1 MSSLRTANLSKKYN
15 YYSYELDT
23 PLQTTLAN
31 NAYQKKDGYK
41 FTVNALTSSDTVADW
56 YNAYLEIDFKITKM
70 DNTTFAAADAAGT
83 INGGFSLI
91 KYIKAEFENVRVLD
105 LSKANHVTNVKNL
118 TEFSDEHTKR
128 VGPRQFY
135 YPDTATGAVIQKYST
150 ITLDGNAGDI
160 IPTDNTNYNKGFTK
174 RKTLLTAGAENNIHL
189 PLNRFG
195 FFESLEERIPPN
207 AKVNIEV
214 RLEDDDNVLFRSNA
228 AAAGRYIVTK
238 FRLWVPF
245 LKLNDLGEKT
255 YIEKFLKPY
264 TFSHPKEQIIDSGPL
279 RQKTGTFRI
288 TTAVERPK
296 HVFIWVLNA
305 TKFDSQEQNMFV
317 FNTFNIAN
325 ARYFTKAQLQL
336 QGGEKYPDQQ
346 LDPSTELTRAWSDL
360 LEYGKFVGNF
370 NMFGSA
376 IDLKRF
382 QDLYGIFY
390 FDLTRKEEDIQKF
403 TTGLNFE
410 YSLNDTPNAD
420 YHIYALI
427 LHEEE
432 ISVEVMGGKALIK
445 R

>member
-1 MSSLRTANLSKKYN
+1 MSSLRTAKLSKRYD

-23 PLQTTLAN
+23 PLQTPAN

-41 FTVNALTSSDTVADW
+41 FTVNAITSSDTVADW

-70 DNTTFAAADAAGT
+70 DKTTFAAADAAGT

-91 KYIKAEFENVRVLD
+91 KDIKSGFESARVLD
-105 LSKANHVTNVKNL
+105 LPNANHVTNVKNL
-118 TEFSDEHTKR
+118 TEFSEEHSKR

-150 ITLDGNAGDI
+150 IAVDGNAGDI
-160 IPTDNTNYNKGFTK
+160 IPTDNTNYNKGLTK

-214 RLEDDDNVLFRSNA
+214 RLEDDANVLFRSNA

-264 TFSHPKEQIIDSGPL
+264 TWSYLKEQIVDSGPL
-279 RQKTGTFRI
+279 QQKNGTFRI
-288 TTAVERPK
+288 TRAVERPK
-296 HVFIWVLNA
+296 HVFIWVLNGA
-305 TKFDSQEQNMFV
+305 KFSDQQQNMFV

-346 LDPSTELTRAWSDL
+346 LDPSSELTRAWRDL
-360 LEYGKFVGNF
+360 LDYVKFVGN
-370 NMFGSA
+370 NLFGST

-382 QDLYGIFY
+382 QDLYGILY

-410 YSLNDTPNAD
+410 YSLNETPNAD

-432 ISVEVMGGKALIK
+432 ISVEVMGGKALIRK
-445 R
+445 

>member
-1 MSSLRTANLSKKYN
+1 MSSLRSAKLSKRYE
-15 YYSYELDT
+15 YYSYDLDT
-23 PLQTTLAN
+23 PLQTAPAN
-31 NAYQKKDGYK
+31 NTYQKKDGYK
-41 FTVNALTSSDTVADW
+41 FTVDAITSSDTVADW
-56 YNAYLEIDFKITKM
+56 YNAYFEMDFKITKM
-70 DNTTFAAADAAGT
+70 DNTTFAAADAAAT
-83 INGGFSLI
+83 INGGFGLI
-91 KYIKAEFENVRVLD
+91 NDIKANFESARVLD
-105 LSKANHVTNVKNL
+105 LSNANHVTNVKNL
-118 TEFSDEHTKR
+118 TEFSEEHSKR

-150 ITLDGNAGDI
+150 IAVDGNAGNI
-160 IPTDNTNYNKGFTK
+160 IPTDNTTYNKGFTK

-207 AKVNIEV
+207 AKVTIEV
-214 RLEDDDNVLFRSNA
+214 RLEDDANVLFRANA

-245 LKLNDLGEKT
+245 IKLNDLGEKT

-264 TFSHPKEQIIDSGPL
+264 RWSYLKEQIVDSGPL
-279 RQKTGTFRI
+279 RQKNGTFRI
-288 TTAVERPK
+288 TRAVERPK
-296 HVFIWVLNA
+296 HVFIWALNG
-305 TKFDSQEQNMFV
+305 TKLSDQEQNMFV

-346 LDPSTELTRAWSDL
+346 LDPSSELTRAWRDL
-360 LEYGKFVGNF
+360 LDYVKFVGN
-370 NMFGSA
+370 NLFGST

-382 QDLYGIFY
+382 QDLYGILY

-410 YSLNDTPNAD
+410 YSLNETPNAD

-432 ISVEVMGGKALIK
+432 ISVEVMGGKALIRK
-445 R
+445 